1 MQSSTDLI
9 VEPIGLDVESLPHP
23 INWAVLFGND
33 NSIEFEI
40 GIGKGTFL
48 TAEAKSRPQTN
59 FFGIEYAR
67 WYWRYASDR
76 LRRNNCTNVRTC
88 RAEAAYFLREFVP
101 SASLAVVHIY
111 FPDPWPKKRH
121 HKRRLIQPPFL
132 LEIQRVLVPAGRLQ
146 IVTDHAEYF
155 EQIQDVVRKS
165 PLGEI
170 PYAPGD
176 VGTNFQRKYAVEGR
190 AFHAIAAEKNSDPGP
205 LGTKGNSQ
213 QQNG

>member
-1 MQSSTDLI
+1 MAILWPMQSSTDLI

-23 INWAVLFGND
+23 INWPVLFGND
-33 NSIEFEI
+33 HPVEFEI

-48 TAEAKSRPQTN
+48 TAEAKARPQTN

-101 SASLAVVHIY
+101 SASLAVMHIY

-121 HKRRLIQPPFL
+121 HKRRLIQRPFVAL
-132 LEIQRVLVPAGRLQ
+132 LCERLKAGGVLWLT
-146 IVTDHAEYF
+146 TDW
-155 EQIQDVVRKS
+155 Q
-165 PLGEI
+165 
-170 PYAPGD
+170 PYAEQMLEVLDGEARLANVATD
-176 VGTNFQRKYAVEGR
+176 GR
-190 AFHAIAAEKNSDPGP
+190 FMPRPAARMRTRFEMRGER
-205 LGTKGNSQ
+205 LGHGVWDLAYRLK
-213 QQNG
+213 